1 VIEPTFLLSQN
12 ANIKDGIMAA
22 THVPKRILPIAVSGA
37 RTNTGAIL
45 EFTRSTL
52 EIDGKKS
59 GLVGDT
65 VHDPKDGEV
74 TILTGLDGIDE
85 SGSTLAGLG
94 SVLSNGSFIVDAGQ
108 QHAYWAEYGDGAVT
122 MCVVDEAHV

>member
-1 VIEPTFLLSQN
+1 
-12 ANIKDGIMAA
+12 MAA
-22 THVPKRILPIAVSGA
+22 ARVPKRILPIAVSGA
-37 RTNTGAIL
+37 RTNTGAIVQ
-45 EFTRSTL
+45 FTRSSL
-52 EIDGKKS
+52 EIHGKKA

-74 TILTGLDGIDE
+74 TILTGLHGVEE

-108 QHAYWAEYGDGAVT
+108 QYAYWAEFEDGAVSLFV
-122 MCVVDEAHV
+122 MDEPHG